1 MPTRDAIHS
10 LSLAALAQHCAEES
24 DHFFHRREHDPRY
37 CFELFRRAIVAH
49 DQRAW
54 ATICDNYRPLVG
66 GWVRRNRAFAS
77 SGEEIDYF
85 VNGAYAKM
93 WSAMSPQKFAGF
105 ADLKSL
111 LRYLQLCTTSVIMD
125 HARSAEY
132 HEMLEDLPPGVEESD
147 AEAVEDVALARKERE
162 EFWQA
167 IGQRLNDDKERLVL
181 HYSYVVG
188 FKPGQIYDEKREL
201 FEDVREIYR
210 IKENVL
216 ARLRRDSALQELL
229 MPHA

>member
-1 MPTRDAIHS
+1 MPSRDALHS
-10 LSLAALAQHCAEES
+10 LSSAALAQHCAEES

-54 ATICDNYRPLVG
+54 DALCHNYRPLVSS
-66 GWVRRNRAFAS
+66 WVRRNRAFAS
-77 SGEEIDYF
+77 SGEEIDFF

-93 WSAMSPQKFAGF
+93 WSAMSPQKFGDF
-105 ADLKSL
+105 DDLKSL
-111 LRYLQLCTTSVIMD
+111 LRYLQLCTASVVMD

-132 HEMLEDLPPGVEESD
+132 HEMLEEMPPGLEESN
-147 AEAVEDVALARKERE
+147 ESAVEDVALARRERE
-162 EFWQA
+162 LFWQA

-188 FKPGQIYDEKREL
+188 FKPAQIYDEKQDL

-216 ARLRRDSALQELL
+216 ARLRRDTSLQELL
-229 MPHA
+229 APHA